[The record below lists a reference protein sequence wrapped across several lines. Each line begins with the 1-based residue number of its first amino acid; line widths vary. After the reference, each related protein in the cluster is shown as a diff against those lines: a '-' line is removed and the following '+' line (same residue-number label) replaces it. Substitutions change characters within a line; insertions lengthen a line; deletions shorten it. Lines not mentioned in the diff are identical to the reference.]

1 MYNIIDLFK
10 ACSTVNVHPLKKLSD
25 ELLFLQNAVNIVVG
39 ESKSGKTY
47 TVIKSLADAGFEDK
61 IIHVD
66 FDRNGD
72 EKLSQ
77 LGVETFH
84 IRDANEFIRSLR
96 LLKSKKHFDV
106 SDSFRDKIFIIDS
119 LQDLSTEDGIDSNKG
134 ALSAMHNVLLLAYT
148 GATIVLIHHTTIDMS
163 GKAKVKGNSS
173 VITSK
178 CDTTILFQK
187 INNTKRTMTVLNTR
201 AEDKIPSGTTIEY
214 ISDDQK
220 QDQLITSKLK
230 RQNGDVPTYKQK

>member
-10 ACSTVNVHPLKKLSD
+10 LCSTVDVHPLKKLSD
-25 ELLFLQNAVNIVVG
+25 KLLFLNNAINLVVG

-47 TVIKSLADAGFEDK
+47 TVIKSLSDAGFKDK

-77 LGVETFH
+77 LGIETFH
-84 IRDANEFIRSLR
+84 IRDANEFITSLKI
-96 LLKSKKHFDV
+96 LKSSNVFDI
-106 SDSFRDKIFIIDS
+106 SDSFRDKIFVIDS

-134 ALSAMHNVLLLAYT
+134 ALSAMQNVLLLAFT

-178 CDTTILFQK
+178 CDTTILFQR

-201 AEDKIPSGTTIEY
+201 AEDKIPSGTMISY
-214 ISDDQK
+214 MSDDQTS
-220 QDQLITSKLK
+220 DQQMTSKP
-230 RQNGDVPTYKQK
+230 RQNDHVLTYKQK

>member
-1 MYNIIDLFK
+1 MHNIIDLFK
-10 ACSTVNVHPLKKLSD
+10 LCSTVDVHPLKKLSD
-25 ELLFLQNAVNIVVG
+25 KLLFLNNAINLVVG

-47 TVIKSLADAGFEDK
+47 TVIKSLSDAGFKDK

-77 LGVETFH
+77 LGIETFH
-84 IRDANEFIRSLR
+84 IRDANEFITSLKI
-96 LLKSKKHFDV
+96 LKSSNVFDI

-134 ALSAMHNVLLLAYT
+134 ALSAMQNVLLLAFT

-178 CDTTILFQK
+178 CDTTILFQR

-201 AEDKIPSGTTIEY
+201 AEDKIPSGTMISY
-214 ISDDQK
+214 MSDDQTS
-220 QDQLITSKLK
+220 DQQMTSKPK
-230 RQNGDVPTYKQK
+230 RQNSRVPS

>member
-1 MYNIIDLFK
+1 MDLFE
-10 ACSTVNVHPLKKLSD
+10 ACSIVNVHPLKKLSD
-25 ELLFLQNAVNIVVG
+25 ELLFLINAVNLVVG

-47 TVIKSLADAGFEDK
+47 TVIKSLVDEGFKDK

-72 EKLSQ
+72 ETLSK
-77 LGVETFH
+77 LGVETYH
-84 IRDANEFIRSLR
+84 IRDANEFITALKG
-96 LLKSKKHFDV
+96 LKSKANFDI
-106 SDSFRDKIFIIDS
+106 SDSFRDKIFVIDS

-134 ALSAMHNVLLLAYT
+134 ALSAMQNVLLLAFT

-178 CDTTILFQK
+178 CDTTILFQR

-201 AEDKIPSGTTIEY
+201 AEDKIPSGTMISY
-214 ISDDQK
+214 MSDDQTS
-220 QDQLITSKLK
+220 DQQMTSKP
-230 RQNGDVPTYKQK
+230 RQNDHVLTYKQK

>member
-10 ACSTVNVHPLKKLSD
+10 LCSTVDVHPLKKLSD
-25 ELLFLQNAVNIVVG
+25 KLLFLNNAINLVVG

-47 TVIKSLADAGFEDK
+47 TVIKSLSDAGFKDK

-77 LGVETFH
+77 LGIETFH
-84 IRDANEFIRSLR
+84 IRDANEFITSLKI
-96 LLKSKKHFDV
+96 LKSSNVFDI
-106 SDSFRDKIFIIDS
+106 SDSFRDKIFVIDS

-134 ALSAMHNVLLLAYT
+134 ALSAMQNVLLLAFT

-178 CDTTILFQK
+178 CDTTILFQR

-201 AEDKIPSGTTIEY
+201 AEDKIPSGTMISY
-214 ISDDQK
+214 MSDDQTS
-220 QDQLITSKLK
+220 DQQMTSKPK
-230 RQNGDVPTYKQK
+230 RQNSRVPS

>member
-1 MYNIIDLFK
+1 MYNIMDLFE
-10 ACSTVNVHPLKKLSD
+10 ACSIVNVHPLKKLSD
-25 ELLFLQNAVNIVVG
+25 ELLFLNNAVNLVVG

-47 TVIKSLADAGFEDK
+47 TVIKSLSDAGFKDK

-72 EKLSQ
+72 EKLSL

-84 IRDANEFIRSLR
+84 IRDANEFITSLKI
-96 LLKSKKHFDV
+96 LKTKKGFDV
-106 SDSFRDKIFIIDS
+106 SDSFRDKIFVIDS
-119 LQDLSTEDGIDSNKG
+119 LQDLSTEDGIDSNRG

-163 GKAKVKGNSS
+163 GNAKVKGNSS

-187 INNTKRTMTVLNTR
+187 INNTKRTMTILNTR
-201 AEDKIPSGTTIEY
+201 AEDKISSGTMISYT
-214 ISDDQK
+214 SDDQNP
-220 QDQLITSKLK
+220 DQQITSQPK
-230 RQNGDVPTYKQK
+230 RQNGHVPTYKQK